1 MLRNTSTVF
10 QVPLTAIWSF
20 LFPISVLLM
29 SVSRSTA
36 LLLLIAL
43 LIAGCGGGQAAFQD
57 YDADSGQTTYRTRAY
72 TVSTLSGANIGSSK
86 SISLRARGQCTGRG
100 CTPSTLQLIFSASG
114 NQELQ
119 MSGLDGRIVADDAR
133 ITWSS
138 REAAQGQAGLT
149 NDRVITAIG
158 QFAAIDV
165 SLQQA
170 EQVAA
175 AGSVE
180 GVIGGRSLRIGEGV
194 QTGLQTL
201 LRKIKGTPARSKAG
215 TREER

>member
-1 MLRNTSTVF
+1 
-10 QVPLTAIWSF
+10 
-20 LFPISVLLM
+20 M
-29 SVSRSTA
+29 SVPRSPG
-36 LLLLIAL
+36 LLLLIAI
-43 LIAGCGGGQAAFQD
+43 LIAGCGGGQTAFQS
-57 YDADSGQTTYRTRAY
+57 YDSDSGQTTYRTRAY
-72 TVSTLSGANIGSSK
+72 TVSTISGANIGSSK
-86 SISLRARGQCTGRG
+86 SISLRARGQCRGRG

-138 REAAQGQAGLT
+138 REAARGQAGMA
-149 NDRVITAIG
+149 NNRVITAIG
-158 QFAAIDV
+158 RFAAVDV
-165 SLQQA
+165 SLRQVK
-170 EQVAA
+170 QVAQA
-175 AGSVE
+175 SSVE

-201 LRKIKGTPARSKAG
+201 VRKIEGTPSRSGAN

>member
-1 MLRNTSTVF
+1 
-10 QVPLTAIWSF
+10 
-20 LFPISVLLM
+20 M
-29 SVSRSTA
+29 SVPRSPG
-36 LLLLIAL
+36 LLFLIAVL
-43 LIAGCGGGQAAFQD
+43 VAGCGGGQTAFQA
-57 YDADSGQTTYRTRAY
+57 YDSDSGQTTYRTRAY
-72 TVSTLSGANIGSSK
+72 TVSTISGANIGSSK

-138 REAAQGQAGLT
+138 REAARGQAGMA
-149 NDRVITAIG
+149 NNRVITAIG
-158 QFAAIDV
+158 RFAAVDV
-165 SLQQA
+165 SLRQV
-170 EQVAA
+170 EQVAQA
-175 AGSVE
+175 SSVE

-201 LRKIKGTPARSKAG
+201 VRKIEGTPSRSGAN

>member
-1 MLRNTSTVF
+1 M
-10 QVPLTAIWSF
+10 PLTAIWPF
-20 LFPISVLLM
+20 LFQISVLPM
-29 SVSRSTA
+29 SVPRSPG
-36 LLLLIAL
+36 LLFLIAVL
-43 LIAGCGGGQAAFQD
+43 VAGCGGGQTAFQA
-57 YDADSGQTTYRTRAY
+57 YDSDSGQTTYRTRAY
-72 TVSTLSGANIGSSK
+72 TVSTISGANIGSSK

-138 REAAQGQAGLT
+138 REAARGQTAVT
-149 NDRVITAIG
+149 NGRVINAVG
-158 QFAAIDV
+158 RFAAIDI
-165 SLQQA
+165 SIR
-170 EQVAA
+170 EIKQVAQA
-175 AGSVE
+175 SSVE

-201 LRKIKGTPARSKAG
+201 VRKIEGTPARSGAN

>member
-1 MLRNTSTVF
+1 
-10 QVPLTAIWSF
+10 
-20 LFPISVLLM
+20 M
-29 SVSRSTA
+29 SVPRSPG
-36 LLLLIAL
+36 LLLLIAI
-43 LIAGCGGGQAAFQD
+43 LIAGCGGGQTAFQS
-57 YDADSGQTTYRTRAY
+57 YDSDSGQTTYRTRAY
-72 TVSTLSGANIGSSK
+72 TVSTISGANIGSSK

-138 REAAQGQAGLT
+138 REAARGQAGMA
-149 NDRVITAIG
+149 NNRVITAIG
-158 QFAAIDV
+158 RFAAVDV
-165 SLQQA
+165 SLRQV
-170 EQVAA
+170 EQVAQA
-175 AGSVE
+175 SSVE

-201 LRKIKGTPARSKAG
+201 VRKIEGTPSRSGAN